1 MDVGRRVPCGSRYQH
16 QSLSFTLM
24 HVQESDG
31 LVEWVR
37 GGGGLVYG
45 GHAWWWVSQNPGKNV
60 YIDNTGGEPLQ
71 SL

>member
-1 MDVGRRVPCGSRYQH
+1 
-16 QSLSFTLM
+16 M

-45 GHAWWWVSQNPGKNV
+45 GHAWSWVEQNPGKNV
-60 YIDNTGGEPLQ
+60 YTDFTGGKHCAQHIGMGPVFTICLACNNVWTDT
-71 SL
+71 